1 MNEKKQLS
9 NPPLSD
15 SRELFGL
22 RRTLIPM
29 DIDVVHK
36 KNVEKNI
43 DRQKSSKENL
53 FNIRRNR
60 NNHVAVSHTANKLFA
75 RYKLPNEAITEAF
88 LGDAVVLSDIIRE
101 QTTGYGPGLTS
112 TVQNPKINIFGKEWP
127 LNQLNIK
134 VCTLFFDMFEG
145 QTRIRIKKLPIMHHN
160 FLSLIIMDHEETA
173 PPDYLIEI
181 VAKTLAEIQIFQLQL
196 PLTVNVDFYRSRST
210 EQNIFHQDKHPVP
223 NVKFVCLQYLNLE
236 PMLIA
241 GPEILILGDNA
252 LSPEQQQSIIDDS
265 ASVSLK
271 SSTFLRAMPNRQL
284 QSCRLLADANTC
296 MFFNDDLCTHATP
309 QLNPGM
315 LDIQPAQI
323 SIPKPQL
330 NAVFKLARGQHR
342 VEFGPDSVS
351 LSQPPP
357 PNRAFL
363 RYWYSPTIVGDFVE
377 NESVNPL
384 ILPGRP
390 GNRLFHMRLRDLT
403 RIKYKKNEYLYLMR
417 VMQPL
422 SVEQFVE
429 SKFNRGGKTKKN
441 KTKKN
446 KTKKNKTKKK
456 GGAVTLN
463 NETTVKFG
471 PTINNKFDPT
481 VNNET
486 INNKFDPTINNSTI
500 VTNKL
505 KPIVTNKLDN
515 VELPN
520 FIIKSDKIL
529 VNFLYNELNE

>member
-1 MNEKKQLS
+1 MSEKKE
-9 NPPLSD
+9 PD
-15 SRELFGL
+15 SRKFFGIK
-22 RRTLIPM
+22 TLIPM
-29 DIDVVHK
+29 DIEKYYNQEQAK
-36 KNVEKNI
+36 KHEKKI
-43 DRQKSSKENL
+43 DRRKTLKQNL
-53 FNIRRNR
+53 FNIRRNL
-60 NNHVAVSHTANKLFA
+60 NNHVAVSHNANKLFA

-88 LGDAVVLSDIIRE
+88 LGEADILSDIIRE
-101 QTTGYGPGLTS
+101 QTTGYEPGLTS
-112 TVQNPKINIFGKEWP
+112 TVQNPKINIFGEEWP

-145 QTRIRIKKLPIMHHN
+145 QTRIRIKKLPIMHHR

-210 EQNIFHQDKHPVP
+210 DQNIFHQDKNPVP

-241 GPEILILGDNA
+241 GPELLILGDNA
-252 LSPEQQQSIIDDS
+252 LRPEQQQSIIDDS

-330 NAVFKLARGQHR
+330 NAVFELARGQHR

-441 KTKKN
+441 KTKK
-446 KTKKNKTKKK
+446 K